1 MTYVKQLYSLQ
12 ELDLALDSIHIQK
25 AKLEEELATRLRLD
39 KKEADLAGE
48 KEKLQETQGLHRERQ
63 LEAGSLRERSGLL
76 EEQLYSGAVTNPRDL
91 PAIEMEASHVKE
103 QLDQRDMELLE
114 LVVQA
119 DNQRAKISALENEL
133 ADTQRAW
140 DLRQGELTE
149 QTEQLSAEQATL
161 TAERSNLAATVDQ
174 SELQRYELLRKSKGG
189 KAVAKVERGLCQACR
204 MSLPTH
210 HLQRVRAGRETVLC
224 NSCGRML
231 WPG

>member
-12 ELDLALDSIHIQK
+12 ELDLALDSIHSQK
-25 AKLEEELATRLRLD
+25 TKLEKELVTRLTLD
-39 KKEADLAGE
+39 QIEADLAVE
-48 KEKLQETQGLHRERQ
+48 REKLQETQELHRERQ
-63 LEAGSLRERSGLL
+63 LDAGSLRERSSLL
-76 EEQLYSGAVTNPRDL
+76 EEQLYSGAITNPRDL
-91 PAIEMEASHVKE
+91 PAIELEASHVKL

-119 DNQRAKISALENEL
+119 DNHRVKIVAWENEL

-140 DLRQGELTE
+140 ESRRAELVD
-149 QTEQLSAEQATL
+149 QTERLSAEQATL
-161 TAERSNLAATVDQ
+161 TAERSKLAATVDQ
-174 SELQRYELLRKSKGG
+174 RELQRYELLRKIKGG

-204 MSLPTH
+204 MSLPTQ